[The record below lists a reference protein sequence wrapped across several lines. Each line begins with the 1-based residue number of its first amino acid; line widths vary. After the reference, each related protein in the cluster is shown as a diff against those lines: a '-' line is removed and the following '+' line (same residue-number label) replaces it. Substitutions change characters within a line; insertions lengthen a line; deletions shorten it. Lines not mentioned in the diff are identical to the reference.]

1 MKLYHL
7 LAKYR
12 ILHLLC
18 CFGLLCQLQ
27 GVLREWIWPT
37 HIVTNIYEEKLQKN
51 PPVIFKICT
60 SPGFNDTALN
70 MEGYI
75 DSFAY
80 SIGSKMLND
89 SLYGWSGQNND
100 SVEGMMKNV
109 IFINSLM
116 MFRGLQQ
123 SPAISKHRYTV
134 AGVGF

>member
-1 MKLYHL
+1 
-7 LAKYR
+7 
-12 ILHLLC
+12 
-18 CFGLLCQLQ
+18 
-27 GVLREWIWPT
+27 
-37 HIVTNIYEEKLQKN
+37 
-51 PPVIFKICT
+51 
-60 SPGFNDTALN
+60 
-70 MEGYI
+70 MEGYT

-89 SLYGWSGQNND
+89 SLNGWSGQNND